1 MDDFDSKRASEV
13 FLECSDL
20 LSGKS
25 DREIAIIGVAYIE
38 DILTNMLEARIV
50 PGSIDLKREDS
61 FSFKVNLARAV
72 GLLRKTAYDSLKNI
86 SHIRNKFA
94 HDYSKKNLDDEKIS
108 SRIDVIFQL
117 NKEIFEAVK
126 NVPEES
132 ISEEYK
138 EELDALLKNKT
149 YRMRIVIACAAAG
162 LSGALPSVEQLEEP
176 QEVLDSYH

>member
-94 HDYSKKNLDDEKIS
+94 HDYSKKNLDVEKIS
-108 SRIDVIFQL
+108 SRIDVIF
-117 NKEIFEAVK
+117 
-126 NVPEES
+126 
-132 ISEEYK
+132 
-138 EELDALLKNKT
+138 
-149 YRMRIVIACAAAG
+149 
-162 LSGALPSVEQLEEP
+162 
-176 QEVLDSYH
+176 H

>member
-86 SHIRNKFA
+86 KS
-94 HDYSKKNLDDEKIS
+94 DNL
-108 SRIDVIFQL
+108 
-117 NKEIFEAVK
+117 
-126 NVPEES
+126 
-132 ISEEYK
+132 EEYI
-138 EELDALLKNKT
+138 ELRSLAYDSVCSDSKN
-149 YRMRIVIACAAAG
+149 AAG
-162 LSGALPSVEQLEEP
+162 IFRN
-176 QEVLDSYH
+176 

>member
-86 SHIRNKFA
+86 RNKFA

-126 NVPEES
+126 NVAEES

>member
-1 MDDFDSKRASEV
+1 M
-13 FLECSDL
+13 
-20 LSGKS
+20 
-25 DREIAIIGVAYIE
+25 
-38 DILTNMLEARIV
+38 
-50 PGSIDLKREDS
+50 
-61 FSFKVNLARAV
+61 
-72 GLLRKTAYDSLKNI
+72 
-86 SHIRNKFA
+86 
-94 HDYSKKNLDDEKIS
+94 DDEKIS

-126 NVPEES
+126 NVAEES